1 MRLKGKEYDK
11 RLAEY
16 SYDTLLLISEC
27 MSHPREV
34 YQQCRLITS
43 DSNLNEEEVVK
54 RLKELLATE

>member
-34 YQQCRLITS
+34 YQ
-43 DSNLNEEEVVK
+43 
-54 RLKELLATE
+54 